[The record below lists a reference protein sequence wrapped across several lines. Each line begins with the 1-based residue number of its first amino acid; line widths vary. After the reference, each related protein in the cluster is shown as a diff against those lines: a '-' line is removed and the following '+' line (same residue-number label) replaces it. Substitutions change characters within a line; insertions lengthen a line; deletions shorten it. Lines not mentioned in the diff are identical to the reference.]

1 MQSISTQNLTVEPR
15 SRQRLNPRLSAELD
29 THEILVVDDES
40 IVKSMIQQCVQW
52 AGYPCAAAAD
62 GNEALEVL
70 ASNHIDVVITDINM
84 PGIDGIELTRRI
96 KAQRSTDVIIMTGYI
111 QDFRYED
118 IVDIGASDFI
128 QKPVSVKELIVRL
141 KRVLRERTILK
152 ERNRAEKDLKY
163 SLGKLS
169 KAFGGIIQAMAQTIE
184 HRDPYTAGHQRKVAD
199 LAEAIAREI
208 GLSENRIEGLR
219 MAGLIHDLGKI
230 SIPSEILA
238 KPRFLSEL
246 EFGLMKTHPQVA
258 FEILNSIEFPWSVA
272 DIVYQHHE
280 RINGN
285 GYPRGITARDILPEA
300 RILAVADVVEAM
312 ASHRPYRPTLGIRSA
327 LDEVAKH
334 RSVLYDRHAVDACLN
349 LFTKK
354 GYRFNRV

>member
-1 MQSISTQNLTVEPR
+1 MPSNPLQNTSLDTPSIHR
-15 SRQRLNPRLSAELD
+15 MNPRLSEELD

-40 IVKSMIQQCVQW
+40 IVKTMIQQSVQW

-62 GNEALEVL
+62 GNEALQVL
-70 ASNHIDVVITDINM
+70 AANHIDVVITDINM

-96 KAQRSTDVIIMTGYI
+96 KKDHSTDVIIMTGYI
-111 QDFRYED
+111 EDFRYED

-152 ERNRAEKDLKY
+152 ERNRAEKDLKH

-169 KAFGGIIQAMAQTIE
+169 KAFSGIIQAMAQTIE
-184 HRDPYTAGHQRKVAD
+184 HRDPYTAGHQRKVAN
-199 LAEAIAREI
+199 LAEAMAREI

-238 KPRFLSEL
+238 KPRFLSDL

-258 FEILNSIEFPWSVA
+258 YEILNSIEFPWSVA

-280 RINGN
+280 RIDGT
-285 GYPRGITARDILPEA
+285 GYPRGIAGKKILKEA
-300 RILAVADVVEAM
+300 RILAVADVIDAM
-312 ASHRPYRPTLGIRSA
+312 ASHRPYRPTLGIRTA
-327 LDEVAKH
+327 LDEVIKH
-334 RSVLYDRHAVDACLN
+334 RNVLYDGSAVDACLE

-354 GYRFNRV
+354 GYRFNGI

>member
-1 MQSISTQNLTVEPR
+1 MQGNPTEDPMIEPR
-15 SRQRLNPRLSAELD
+15 ALHALNPRLSEELD

-40 IVKSMIQQCVQW
+40 IVKTMIQQSVQW
-52 AGYPCAAAAD
+52 AGYPCASAAN
-62 GNEALEVL
+62 GREALQILE
-70 ASNHIDVVITDINM
+70 SNHIDVVITDINM

-96 KAQRSTDVIIMTGYI
+96 KKVHSTDVILMTGYI
-111 QDFRYED
+111 EDFRYED

-152 ERNRAEKDLKY
+152 ERNRAGRELKH
-163 SLGKLS
+163 SLDKLS

-184 HRDPYTAGHQRKVAD
+184 HRDPYTAGHQRKVAN

-238 KPRFLSEL
+238 KPRYLSEL
-246 EFGLMKTHPQVA
+246 EFGLMKTQIGRA
-258 FEILNSIEFPWSVA
+258 SCR
-272 DIVYQHHE
+272 E
-280 RINGN
+280 R
-285 GYPRGITARDILPEA
+285 
-300 RILAVADVVEAM
+300 V
-312 ASHRPYRPTLGIRSA
+312 
-327 LDEVAKH
+327 
-334 RSVLYDRHAVDACLN
+334 CQ
-349 LFTKK
+349 
-354 GYRFNRV
+354 RV